1 MLFSTANS
9 MMLFKLSS
17 MPIRQRSS
25 QQRANC
31 NGADPDMELTLKE
44 FLRGGKEQLTA
55 AGFPEVDAEHLLAHV
70 LGISRMELHNPV
82 TVENA
87 INAIGDIAVIEETF
101 WKLLDRRCA
110 HEPLQYLT
118 GVAYFR
124 YLELQVGPGVLV
136 PRPESEL
143 LVDAV
148 LRNIEGREGAV
159 SVVDLGAGSGALTL
173 AIATE
178 APQTHLIAVEK
189 DPAAVN
195 WLRKNVSRIDE
206 TVRILESDVEDALDG
221 VKCDVVIANPP
232 YIPDGQ
238 ELPQD
243 VAEHEPAVALFG
255 GEDGM
260 AIPRRFINA
269 AARLLKSGG
278 FLAIE
283 HHESQP
289 IDIAAAM
296 LADFENIQCHNDLV
310 GRPRFT
316 TGTRR

>member
-1 MLFSTANS
+1 
-9 MMLFKLSS
+9 
-17 MPIRQRSS
+17 
-25 QQRANC
+25 
-31 NGADPDMELTLKE
+31 MELTFKE

-70 LGISRMELHNPV
+70 LGISRMDLHNPV

-87 INAIGDIAVIEETF
+87 ITAIGDTTVIEETF

-143 LVDAV
+143 LVEAV
-148 LRNIEGREGAV
+148 LKNIEAREGEV

-178 APQTHLIAVEK
+178 APRTHLIAVEK
-189 DPAAVN
+189 DPAAVE

-232 YIPDGQ
+232 YIPDAQ
-238 ELPQD
+238 ELPKD
-243 VAEHEPAVALFG
+243 VADHEPAVALFG

-260 AIPRRFINA
+260 VIPRRFINA
-269 AARLLKSGG
+269 SARLLKSGG

-289 IDIAAAM
+289 AAIADSM
-296 LADFENIQCHNDLV
+296 NPYFDEITLHEDLL

-316 TGTRR
+316 TGIRR

>member
-1 MLFSTANS
+1 
-9 MMLFKLSS
+9 
-17 MPIRQRSS
+17 
-25 QQRANC
+25 
-31 NGADPDMELTLKE
+31 MELTFKE
-44 FLRGGKEQLTA
+44 FLRGGKEQLGA

-70 LGISRMELHNPV
+70 LGISRMDLHNPV

-87 INAIGDIAVIEETF
+87 ITAIGDTTVIEETF

-143 LVDAV
+143 LVEAV
-148 LRNIEGREGAV
+148 LKNIEGREGAV

-189 DPAAVN
+189 DPAAVE

-238 ELPQD
+238 ALPHD
-243 VAEHEPAVALFG
+243 VADHEPAVALFG
-255 GEDGM
+255 GIDGM

-289 IDIAAAM
+289 ADIAAAM
-296 LADFENIQCHNDLV
+296 IHAFDDIQCHNDLV

-316 TGTRR
+316 TGIRR